1 MKTFCLCVYL
11 EKMDNCQRCMI
22 KIENAPCYVLSIL
35 IFLIDAKGLD
45 TFIMQG
51 ALLIMQLVTRRS
63 AS

>member
-35 IFLIDAKGLD
+35 IFLIDAERD
-45 TFIMQG
+45 
-51 ALLIMQLVTRRS
+51 
-63 AS
+63 